1 MTKENLCYFFDHPI
15 YTQIYPEQFDV
26 TQVILFLEKLDL
38 VMLLSVGGAFLMLIL
53 VVAALIFVM

>member
-1 MTKENLCYFFDHPI
+1 MYR
-15 YTQIYPEQFDV
+15 QIYPEQFDV